1 MGGVLRPGSGQA
13 PPGAER
19 LANERLVRR
28 LESFSD
34 LVIGFSLALLSLTLA
49 VPNHVVDLVR
59 NPWWLIAYI
68 WTFLVIASIWYTHQ
82 RLFSY
87 YFTVRPYTIFLNF
100 LLLASLG
107 LIVYFV
113 QVFVHVQGEPD
124 KVWAF
129 LAYFFM
135 QSISFIVM
143 GALYAHGVR
152 ARWAELDGQLRY
164 QGVRHAVRNL
174 TTGVAVLLGVTIT
187 ALRHPQ
193 SMDDATWSD
202 SSQWPECS
210 ARVSSCVHCARASRT
225 RLVLALM
232 QNERVAVGVEAP
244 LLNARRQVA

>member
-1 MGGVLRPGSGQA
+1 MGAPEGSELLAKIMRAPGSWG
-13 PPGAER
+13 PHVVGEAER
-19 LANERLVRR
+19 LRDERLVRR

-59 NPWWLIAYI
+59 NPWWLIAYV
-68 WTFLVIASIWYTHQ
+68 WTFTVIASIWYTHQ
-82 RLFSY
+82 RLFSS
-87 YFTVRPYTIFLNF
+87 YFTVRPFTIFLNF
-100 LLLASLG
+100 VLLASLG

-152 ARWAELDGQLRY
+152 ARWAELDGELRY
-164 QGVRHAVRNL
+164 RGVRQAVRML
-174 TTGVAVLLGVTIT
+174 TTGGTVLVGVAIT
-187 ALRHPQ
+187 AARHPQ
-193 SMDDATWSD
+193 SIDDAVTVGYISLAGVLG
-202 SSQWPECS
+202 S
-210 ARVSSCVHCARASRT
+210 RVVMRALRSRI
-225 RLVLALM
+225 A
-232 QNERVAVGVEAP
+232 
-244 LLNARRQVA
+244 NAA